1 MRCVD
6 LKSFLKIIITASVT
20 AAVTFSATSVF
31 YMSRQS
37 ETTGLDLS
45 SRELKAKIDS
55 INTYIDNNYLYDDV
69 DYDKANT
76 AAVKAYVESL
86 EEPYTHYYSKDEFER
101 YTSSVEESY
110 VGIGIIISA
119 DVEADKLVVISPIK
133 GSPAY
138 EMGIK
143 PGDYIIAVDQE
154 KFNSSQMNDCV
165 SKIKGGK
172 EGTSVTITVER
183 GGETKD
189 YNIER
194 REIIENSV
202 RYEMLD
208 DNIGY
213 VAISSFNTN
222 TGTSKEN
229 TYTEFKDAIESLTS
243 DGMEKLIIDVRDNPG
258 GVLNVVC
265 QIADYLLPK
274 GVITYTETRKG
285 EKKEYKSDE
294 KCIDVPIAM
303 LINGSSA
310 SASEILAGAL
320 KDYDRAVIVGQ
331 TSYGKGIVQNVF
343 PFSDGSGMSMTVS
356 KYFTPN
362 GTSIHGVGVE
372 PDVEAELPDEYVN
385 SLVSQVPRDKDTQ
398 LKKAIELLNNK

>member
-1 MRCVD
+1 M
-6 LKSFLKIIITASVT
+6 KSFLKIIITASVT

-69 DYDKANT
+69 DYEKANT

-265 QIADYLLPK
+265 QISDYLLPK

-310 SASEILAGAL
+310 SASEILAGAI

-372 PDVEAELPDEYVN
+372 PDVEAELPDEYAD

>member
-1 MRCVD
+1 M
-6 LKSFLKIIITASVT
+6 KSFVRIIITALVT
-20 AAVTFSATSVF
+20 AAITFSATSVF
-31 YMSRQS
+31 YLSRQADVT
-37 ETTGLDLS
+37 ELAQS
-45 SRELKAKIDS
+45 SKTLKTKIDS

-69 DYDKANT
+69 DYEKANT
-76 AAVKAYVESL
+76 AAIKAYVESL
-86 EEPYTHYYSKDEFER
+86 EEPYTHYYSKDEFDR
-101 YTSSVEESY
+101 YISDVEESY

-119 DVEADKLVVISPIK
+119 DTEADKLVVISPIK

-143 PGDYIIAVDQE
+143 PGDYIVAVDGEQ
-154 KFNSSQMNDCV
+154 FNSTQMNDCV

-172 EGTSVTITVER
+172 EGTDVKITVER
-183 GGETKD
+183 DGERKD

-194 REIIENSV
+194 KEIVENSV
-202 RYEMLD
+202 QYEMLD
-208 DNIGY
+208 NKIGY
-213 VAISSFNTN
+213 VAISRFNTN
-222 TGTSKEN
+222 NNSLKEN
-229 TYTEFKDAIESLTS
+229 TYTEFKNAVENLTS

-258 GVLNVVC
+258 GVLSVVC
-265 QIADYLLPK
+265 QVSDYLLPE
-274 GVITYTETRKG
+274 GIITYTETRKG

-294 KCIDVPIAM
+294 EHVDVPIAM

-343 PFSDGSGMSMTVS
+343 PFLDGSGMSMTVS

-372 PDVEAELPDEYVN
+372 PDVEVVLPDEYKD
-385 SLVSQVPRDKDTQ
+385 SLISQVPRDKDTQ
-398 LKKAIELLNNK
+398 LQKAIELLNN